1 MPDPPERPL
10 SLIEWVVLCTACE
23 KPTYGSVVA
32 GLFSRGGSLGRVWL
46 VSKAGVYRAIPRLE
60 QLALVRT
67 LGPQRAEDAPPH
79 WMITATPAGRQ
90 AARVWLR
97 TPVAHGRE
105 VRSELMIKLTLLD
118 RARGNPQ
125 DLLRRQLAAFG
136 ALAAALADR
145 VITTTGSEHTL
156 ALWRHEMMS
165 GTIEFLD
172 QAAWQAELAAA
183 SGPGRHPRSRQLPLP
198 PRAKDHEARSSLE
211 TKSTI
216 WHEPRL
222 G

>member
-1 MPDPPERPL
+1 MADPPERPL
-10 SLIEWVVLCTACE
+10 SLIEWVVLCIACE
-23 KPTYGSVVA
+23 KPTYGSVIA

-60 QLALVRT
+60 QLGLVQA
-67 LGPQRAEDAPPH
+67 LGPQRAQDAPPH
-79 WMITATPAGRQ
+79 WMITATRAGRQ
-90 AARVWLR
+90 AAKVWLR

-105 VRSELMIKLTLLD
+105 VRSQLLIKLALLD
-118 RARGNPQ
+118 RAGDNPQ

-136 ALAAALADR
+136 PLAAALADR
-145 VITTTGSEHTL
+145 AHGTTGTEHTL

-172 QAAWQAELAAA
+172 QAAWQAELAVA

-198 PRAKDHEARSSLE
+198 P
-211 TKSTI
+211 
-216 WHEPRL
+216 PRK
-222 G
+222 GS

>member
-1 MPDPPERPL
+1 MPDNGERPL
-10 SLIEWVVLCTACE
+10 SLIEWVVLCIACE
-23 KPTYGSVVA
+23 KPTYGSVIA
-32 GLFSRGGSLGRVWL
+32 GLFSRGGSLGRVWQ
-46 VSKAGVYRAIPRLE
+46 VSRAGVYRAIERLE
-60 QLALVRT
+60 RLGLVRT

-79 WMITATPAGRQ
+79 WMITATPAGRK

-105 VRSELMIKLTLLD
+105 VRSELMIKLALLD
-118 RARGNPQ
+118 RAGGNPQ

-136 ALAAALADR
+136 PLAAALADR
-145 VITTTGSEHTL
+145 VLATTGTEHTL

-183 SGPGRHPRSRQLPLP
+183 SRPGGHPRSRQLPLP
-198 PRAKDHEARSSLE
+198 P
-211 TKSTI
+211 
-216 WHEPRL
+216 PRE
-222 G
+222 GS

>member
-10 SLIEWVVLCTACE
+10 SLIEWVVLCIACE
-23 KPTYGSVVA
+23 KPTYGSVIA
-32 GLFSRGGSLGRVWL
+32 GLFSRGGSLGRVWQ

-60 QLALVRT
+60 GLGLVRT

-79 WMITATPAGRQ
+79 WMLTATRAGHK

-105 VRSELMIKLTLLD
+105 VRSELMIKLALLD
-118 RARGNPQ
+118 RAGDDPQ
-125 DLLRRQLAAFG
+125 DLLARQLAAFG
-136 ALAAALADR
+136 PLAAALADR
-145 VITTTGSEHTL
+145 VQDTTGMEHTM

-165 GTIEFLD
+165 GTLEFLD

-183 SGPGRHPRSRQLPLP
+183 SRPGGRPRSRQLPLP
-198 PRAKDHEARSSLE
+198 P
-211 TKSTI
+211 
-216 WHEPRL
+216 PRK
-222 G
+222 GS

>member
-1 MPDPPERPL
+1 MPDNGERPL
-10 SLIEWVVLCTACE
+10 SLIEWVVLCIACE
-23 KPTYGSVVA
+23 KPTYGSVIA
-32 GLFSRGGSLGRVWL
+32 GLFSRGGSLGRVWQ
-46 VSKAGVYRAIPRLE
+46 VSRAGVYRAIERLE
-60 QLALVRT
+60 RLGLVRT

-79 WMITATPAGRQ
+79 WMITATPAGRK

-105 VRSELMIKLTLLD
+105 VRSELMIKLALLD
-118 RARGNPQ
+118 RAGGNPQ

-136 ALAAALADR
+136 PLAAALADR
-145 VITTTGSEHTL
+145 VHDTTGTEHTM

-183 SGPGRHPRSRQLPLP
+183 SRPGSHPRSRQLPPPP
-198 PRAKDHEARSSLE
+198 PREGS
-211 TKSTI
+211 
-216 WHEPRL
+216 
-222 G
+222 

>member
-1 MPDPPERPL
+1 MPHNGERPL
-10 SLIEWVVLCTACE
+10 SLIEWVVLCIACE
-23 KPTYGSVVA
+23 KPTYGSVIA
-32 GLFSRGGSLGRVWL
+32 GLFLRGSSLGQVWQ

-60 QLALVRT
+60 QLGLVRT

-79 WMITATPAGRQ
+79 WMITATPAGRK
-90 AARVWLR
+90 AAKVWLR

-105 VRSELMIKLTLLD
+105 VRSELMIKLALLD
-118 RARGNPQ
+118 RTGGNLQ

-136 ALAAALADR
+136 PLAAALADR
-145 VITTTGSEHTL
+145 VPATTGTEHTL

-183 SGPGRHPRSRQLPLP
+183 SRPGVRPRSRQLPLP
-198 PRAKDHEARSSLE
+198 P
-211 TKSTI
+211 
-216 WHEPRL
+216 PRE
-222 G
+222 GS

>member
-10 SLIEWVVLCTACE
+10 SLIEWVVLCIACE
-23 KPTYGSVVA
+23 KPTYGSVIA
-32 GLFSRGGSLGRVWL
+32 GLFSREGSLGRVWQ

-60 QLALVRT
+60 GLGLVRT

-79 WMITATPAGRQ
+79 WMLTATPAGRK

-105 VRSELMIKLTLLD
+105 VRSELLIKLALLD
-118 RARGNPQ
+118 RAGDDPQ
-125 DLLRRQLAAFG
+125 DLLARQLAAFG
-136 ALAAALADR
+136 PLAAALAGR
-145 VITTTGSEHTL
+145 VQDTTGMEHTM

-165 GTIEFLD
+165 GTLEFLD

-183 SGPGRHPRSRQLPLP
+183 PGPGGHPRSRQLPLP
-198 PRAKDHEARSSLE
+198 P
-211 TKSTI
+211 
-216 WHEPRL
+216 PRE
-222 G
+222 GS